1 VKAGE
6 ESGQYFNL
14 QYVPVGTNTSRTQYE
29 SSLRDRGGAVA
40 DLPNDVDNL
49 YTEWE
54 RTARAQSGVVK
65 GHEFYW
71 KLIPNQW
78 GLGTSS
84 KYEIWVFFKTLGDII
99 ISARPLGLLH
109 GKFPVDVLE
118 WEPDGYN
125 IVSRS
130 AMQITGA
137 LEDLMNWLVNSHMY
151 NVRTALYNQF
161 LYDPTMVLG
170 KDIERP
176 GPGRAIRVKP
186 AAYGRDIRTF
196 FHQMPTV
203 DVTQKHL
210 GDAQYV
216 ADIMQRVLGVTDN
229 VMGLVNPGGRK
240 TATEVRTSTSFSVNR
255 LKTIAEYYSAM
266 GFGPFT
272 QKMVQTTQQYFDAP
286 RQFKVV
292 GDLATFSPQFVAAT
306 PEMISGFYDFVP
318 VDGTFPVDRFAQA
331 NLWNMLLGQAQ
342 KLPQVMMQYDIG
354 RIFAWVATLAGLK
367 NIQQFRVV
375 TQTPEALG
383 QAVQAGN
390 VVPIGAAVGNTPPD
404 LNRMGLARQ
413 VGQAGSAG

>member
-1 VKAGE
+1 
-6 ESGQYFNL
+6 
-14 QYVPVGTNTSRTQYE
+14 
-29 SSLRDRGGAVA
+29 
-40 DLPNDVDNL
+40 
-49 YTEWE
+49 
-54 RTARAQSGVVK
+54 VVK